1 MCIRDRHCSA
11 QYIHWYGQ
19 HFKESEKYVLQN
31 QRNTLKKY
39 PRNTHIVKSET
50 TGGDS
55 AVLCWAI
62 YLLEWSARLKNASQI
77 DFYGCNNSHRKLC
90 SAASH
95 QIQYNRKNLNE
106 IQIQIQTQIW
116 MQIKHKYTL
125 TFMPAIVNFSMTCQ
139 QWNTA
144 AAKEVYNE
152 LQIGLFFYCKHCI
165 F

>member
-1 MCIRDRHCSA
+1 MNSHWASFLWAGHSA
-11 QYIHWYGQ
+11 AWEAPLKTSSSVIWCNSKGATLQCAIYPLIWAT
-19 HFKESEKYVLQN
+19 EKYVLQN

-39 PRNTHIVKSET
+39 PRNTYIVKSET

-125 TFMPAIVNFSMTCQ
+125 TFMPAIVNFSMTCKQ
-139 QWNTA
+139 
-144 AAKEVYNE
+144 
-152 LQIGLFFYCKHCI
+152 
-165 F
+165 